1 LLTASGLPK
10 RTTPLEPSITTS
22 TAGLSRCEPGTG
34 LFVWTIWVAMLA
46 VGVLYVIRFGPD
58 VPRWDDY
65 AVIPQLTGA
74 QPVTLAWLWS
84 QHNEHRIPLARLI
97 LLGTFR
103 LSGADP
109 RPVML
114 LIVGMLAGLAA
125 VLIRGARRCRGGY
138 HHADA
143 FLPIALLN
151 LGHHENLLW
160 SIQITYV
167 LAVVLLGIVLA
178 LVVRSRDIPGLG
190 SLAVAAACVGLM
202 PLCNAGGLTFIPAL
216 SLWFWSLAAG
226 VLFTTGRGGRGRA
239 LRIVALSLP
248 ALVLMV
254 LYLRGYSAPK
264 HHAAPGGTW
273 AALRTTVQ
281 FLGMSLGEPGASLWP
296 GSGLVVVALLLGS
309 VGVLARAWFRAPG
322 ERARIEG
329 MACVLAAVVSL
340 ALGSGWGRS
349 GEDVLAG
356 LQPRYTTL
364 ATPALLVVYF
374 SFAGYGHRVSRN
386 VVPMALFTAACI
398 LLWPNTERGWAAGRS
413 AHAEAEA
420 FDRDLATGTPLFR
433 LVRRYTPFLHPSQQG
448 LHEALTL
455 LHQGGIDKFRSLQE
469 DPAFQE
475 LAVNLAPADVRLAR
489 WNDGRVEVTGID
501 PWVRFDLTAPVFV
514 SGIRMRYS
522 HAAIDGSPAHFR
534 LAWRRPGQRDFPAEQ
549 QYGNWGLPTG
559 PDRTTT
565 VWVDDQV
572 AQIRIQPDNRPCEF
586 TIAELTLLIAPHPDM
601 KRP

>member
-1 LLTASGLPK
+1 LLTASRIPK

-34 LFVWTIWVAMLA
+34 LFVWTIWVGMLA
-46 VGVLYVIRFGPD
+46 VGLLYVIRFGPD

-84 QHNEHRIPLARLI
+84 QHSEHRIPLARLI

-103 LSGADP
+103 LTGADP

-114 LIVGMLAGLAA
+114 LNVGLLAGLAA
-125 VLIRGARRCRGGY
+125 VLIRAARRCRGGY

-143 FLPIALLN
+143 FLPIAVLN

-167 LAVVLLGIVLA
+167 LSVVLLGMVLA
-178 LVVRSRDIPGLG
+178 LVARSRDMPGLG
-190 SLAVAAACVGLM
+190 SLAVASACVGLM
-202 PLCNAGGLTFIPAL
+202 PLCNAGGLAFIPAL
-216 SLWFWSLAAG
+216 TLWFWLLAAR
-226 VLFTTGRGGRGRA
+226 VLFTKAQGSRWRA
-239 LRIVALSLP
+239 LQIVALSLP
-248 ALVLMV
+248 TLVLMV
-254 LYLRGYSAPK
+254 LYLRGFAAPK
-264 HHAAPGGTW
+264 HHAAPGGAW

-281 FLGMSLGEPGASLWP
+281 FLGMSLGSPGASLWP

-309 VGVLARAWFRAPG
+309 VGVLERAWFREQG
-322 ERARIEG
+322 ERPRIEG
-329 MACVLAAVVSL
+329 MACVLAAVASL

-364 ATPALLVVYF
+364 AIPALLVAYF
-374 SFAGYGHRVSRN
+374 IFASYGPRITRN
-386 VVPMALFTAACI
+386 FVPMAFFTGACV
-398 LLWPNTERGWAAGRS
+398 LLWPNTEQGWAAGRS
-413 AHAEAEA
+413 AHAEAGA
-420 FDRDLATGTPLFR
+420 FGRDLAAGTPLFR
-433 LVRRYTPFLHPSQQG
+433 LTRRYTPFLHPSQEG
-448 LHEALTL
+448 LYEALTL
-455 LHQGGIDKFRSLQE
+455 LHRGGTGKFRSLHE

-475 LAVNLAPADVRLAR
+475 LAVKLAPADVRLAR

-501 PWVRFDLTAPVFV
+501 PWVRFDLPLPVFV
-514 SGIRMRYS
+514 CGIRVRYS
-522 HAAIDGSPAHFR
+522 HAGTDGSPAHFR
-534 LAWRRPGQRDFPAEQ
+534 MAWSRPGQRDFPAEQ

-586 TIAELTLLIAPHPDM
+586 TIAELTLLVAPQRDM